1 MFRKACDDMS
11 FGLYIHIPFCRSK
24 CPYCDFFSIAN
35 ADAELKKRYIDA
47 LAKEIRLTGDFFSE
61 EGKNG
66 LRLDS
71 PSITSI
77 YFGGGTP
84 SLLEKEDFVEVF
96 SAISDTFGNSYMDYA
111 EITIETNPGTVSFEK
126 LRMLAD
132 FPFNRLSLGVQ
143 SFDDGILKKLGRV
156 HSSADCYRT
165 IKEARDAGF
174 SNISIDLMFGM
185 EWQSFEIWMDT
196 VERAAELKPEHISL
210 YSLEIQDDTE
220 FGRRLKAGTMFE
232 TDPEVDRRMYE
243 EAINYL
249 ELSGYEQYEISNLSY
264 VGERNETNVC
274 EKTAEYLDNH
284 AVDYGRNYRSKHNLK
299 YWGLE
304 EYIGYG
310 AGAHSY
316 VLNKLTGKSRRYYHE
331 KDIDSYMNNPGQVI
345 FCEENEVAD
354 DIQEY
359 TITSLRKNEGISKR
373 EFFEKFGVGFWEFY
387 GDLIRMEF
395 NSFVETGY
403 AEETEERIKLTISGF
418 NVSNRILALFV

>member
-1 MFRKACDDMS
+1 M
-11 FGLYIHIPFCRSK
+11 
-24 CPYCDFFSIAN
+24 
-35 ADAELKKRYIDA
+35 
-47 LAKEIRLTGDFFSE
+47 
-61 EGKNG
+61 
-66 LRLDS
+66 
-71 PSITSI
+71 
-77 YFGGGTP
+77 
-84 SLLEKEDFVEVF
+84 
-96 SAISDTFGNSYMDYA
+96 
-111 EITIETNPGTVSFEK
+111 
-126 LRMLAD
+126 
-132 FPFNRLSLGVQ
+132 
-143 SFDDGILKKLGRV
+143 
-156 HSSADCYRT
+156 
-165 IKEARDAGF
+165 
-174 SNISIDLMFGM
+174 
-185 EWQSFEIWMDT
+185 
-196 VERAAELKPEHISL
+196 
-210 YSLEIQDDTE
+210 
-220 FGRRLKAGTMFE
+220 
-232 TDPEVDRRMYE
+232 
-243 EAINYL
+243 
-249 ELSGYEQYEISNLSY
+249 
-264 VGERNETNVC
+264 
-274 EKTAEYLDNH
+274 DNH